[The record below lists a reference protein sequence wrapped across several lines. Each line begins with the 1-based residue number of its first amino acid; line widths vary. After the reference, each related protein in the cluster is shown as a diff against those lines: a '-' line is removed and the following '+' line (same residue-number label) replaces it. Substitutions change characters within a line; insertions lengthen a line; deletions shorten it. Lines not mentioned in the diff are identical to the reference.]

1 MLKLSQKR
9 PREWGQDLMNI
20 ERDPCSPHRNFTP
33 SPGVNYISPK
43 RVRMEESNTNMNME
57 IRSNSPERRNMES
70 PFNTVLTNSQ
80 NAIDFDRLLASK
92 NRTQKD
98 KSISTASGEKLYT
111 YEEMK
116 EIALLLLAQ
125 KETSLKQEYEQIL
138 QERLQEQFRNFAKF
152 NEDYISRQLK
162 QSDFSYLS

>member
-20 ERDPCSPHRNFTP
+20 ERDPCSPLRNFTP
-33 SPGVNYISPK
+33 SPGFNYISPK
-43 RVRMEESNTNMNME
+43 RVRMEESNSNMNTNME
-57 IRSNSPERRNMES
+57 RSNSPSRNVES

-80 NAIDFDRLLASK
+80 NAIDFDRLVASK
-92 NRTQKD
+92 NRMQKD

-125 KETSLKQEYEQIL
+125 KETNLKQEYEQIL
-138 QERLQEQFRNFAKF
+138 QERLQEQFKNFAKF